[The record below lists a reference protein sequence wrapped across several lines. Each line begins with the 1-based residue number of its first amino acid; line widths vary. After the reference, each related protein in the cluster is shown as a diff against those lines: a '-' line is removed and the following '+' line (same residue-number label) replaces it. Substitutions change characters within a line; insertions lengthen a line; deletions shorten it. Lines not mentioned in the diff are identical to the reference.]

1 MSFASIAIK
10 TSIPGT
16 APAATSGALTF
27 STIEDEN
34 WLQIIGDASAGSG
47 SLYLLRW
54 NPDLAV
60 WHPYI
65 SDKPITVDSAAFNGL
80 FSAAYPFP
88 KGEESFVLYD
98 PTGTITATAS
108 AARTGSPLVAP
119 APASSGASGGATEA
133 KQDVGNAS
141 LVSILGQL
149 DAKTS
154 TLATETTL
162 SAAKTLLGAGLPA
175 SLVGGKL
182 DVNLGTSSITLPVS
196 GPLTDVQLRAVAVP
210 VSGTITV
217 TSTTANQ
224 GTGAAA
230 TAPWSVELSDG
241 TAFYTGA
248 KTGQFPTTLGQ
259 TTKAASLSVAIASDQ
274 TVPIS
279 GTVTVSQATGSGSA
293 ATFWYVRGTDG
304 TNTTPTMDVAARSG
318 YQRVTDGT
326 NTAAVKAASTVPTAS
341 DTALVVSLS
350 PNSKNPGGSS
360 FAWFSTA
367 TGSTIKSGAGVVRRV
382 IIGSNVT
389 GTVTLYDNTAASG
402 TVICSVT
409 STTSTPCNYV
419 ELNAA
424 FSTGLHCVTTGSG
437 ISVTVVY
444 D

>member
-10 TSIPGT
+10 TSIPAT

-34 WLQIIGDASAGSG
+34 WLQIIGDATAGSG

-65 SDKPITVDSAAFNGL
+65 SDKPITVDSAAFDGL
-80 FSAAYPFP
+80 FSAYYPFP
-88 KGEESFVLYD
+88 KGDESFVLYD

-119 APASSGASGGATEA
+119 APASSGASG
-133 KQDVGNAS
+133 
-141 LVSILGQL
+141 
-149 DAKTS
+149 
-154 TLATETTL
+154 
-162 SAAKTLLGAGLPA
+162 
-175 SLVGGKL
+175 
-182 DVNLGTSSITLPVS
+182 S
-196 GPLTDVQLRAVAVP
+196 GLTDTQLRASPVP
-210 VSGTITV
+210 VSVSGVATAANQ
-217 TSTTANQ
+217 TTAN
-224 GTGAAA
+224 T
-230 TAPWSVELSDG
+230 
-241 TAFYTGA
+241 
-248 KTGQFPTTLGQ
+248 
-259 TTKAASLSVAIASDQ
+259 SLSSID
-274 TVPIS
+274 TKL
-279 GTVTVSQATGSGSA
+279 SA
-293 ATFWYVRGTDG
+293 F
-304 TNTTPTMDVAARSG
+304 
-318 YQRVTDGT
+318 
-326 NTAAVKAASTVPTAS
+326 KA
-341 DTALVVSLS
+341 
-350 PNSKNPGGSS
+350 GGSS

-402 TVICSVT
+402 TVICSLPCFP
-409 STTSTPCNYV
+409 SSTPCNYV